1 MSKVRA
7 LILFFIFFLLGAGI
21 FTRLFSLQIKNFQTY
36 QLRAETQQIKNKEFK
51 RGNIFVQDKDGNL
64 FFVGA
69 TKKYVRLYAIPSK
82 IPPGKEEEIARAL
95 SVKLGI
101 PEQVTMEGFVKKN
114 DPYMPLKDSL
124 LDEEKE
130 SVKELIAKFPEGL
143 KLEVYKD
150 RFYPYA
156 NLTSHIA
163 GFLGF
168 NGNEK
173 VGLYGI
179 EKYYDKELGRGDID
193 LILTI
198 DLFLQQQAEK
208 TLKEL
213 IERFKSPAGSI
224 IIMRPQDGAIL
235 AMISKPD
242 FDSNMYSQTKD
253 ISDFLN
259 PAIQKIFEPG
269 SIIKPVTMASGLKTG
284 KITPDTTFVDQ
295 GFVKE
300 GHYTIKNAGEKIF
313 GKRTMTEVL
322 ELSINT
328 GAIFIEQKVGQKDFL
343 GTLEHFGFG
352 EKTGVDLP
360 GELPGDITNLDSGR
374 PINFATASF
383 GQGIS
388 TTPLQIIT
396 ALNSIANGG
405 KLMRPYIVK
414 AMKYSNGKTIE
425 TKPYVRRIA
434 INREIAA
441 KLAAMMVE
449 VVQKG
454 YSKKA
459 QVPGYA
465 IAGKTGTAQISN
477 PKGGYLE
484 TTTIH
489 SFVGF
494 APAFDPAFIVLIKL
508 DQPVGIRFASD
519 SIAPYFSQL
528 AQNILQYYNILPEK
542 TVGGKENLP

>member
-1 MSKVRA
+1 M
-7 LILFFIFFLLGAGI
+7 
-21 FTRLFSLQIKNFQTY
+21 RLFSLQIKNSHIY
-36 QLRAETQQIKNKEFK
+36 KLRAEAQKIKNKEFK
-51 RGNIFVQDKDGNL
+51 RGNIFAQDKDGNI
-64 FFVGA
+64 FFAGI
-69 TKKYVRLYAIPSK
+69 TKKYIRLYAIPAK
-82 IPPGKEEEIARAL
+82 ISSGKEGEIARTL
-95 SVKLGI
+95 WQKLAI
-101 PEQVTMEGFVKKN
+101 PEQTIKENLLQKD
-114 DPYMPLKDSL
+114 DPYAPLKDSIS
-124 LDEEKE
+124 DEEKE
-130 SVKELIAKFPEGL
+130 NIKGLLAAFPEGL
-143 KLEVYKD
+143 KLQEYKD
-150 RFYPYA
+150 RFYPYT
-156 NLTSHIA
+156 NLISHSV

-168 NGNEK
+168 EGDKK

-179 EKYYDKELGRGDID
+179 EKYYNKELERGDVD
-193 LILTI
+193 LLLTI
-198 DLFLQQQAEK
+198 DLVLQQQAQK
-208 TLKEL
+208 TLEEL

-235 AMISKPD
+235 AMVSKPD
-242 FDSNMYSQTKD
+242 FDPNTYSQTKD

-259 PAIQKIFEPG
+259 PAIQKVFEPG
-269 SIIKPVTMASGLKTG
+269 SIVKPVTMASGLETG
-284 KITPDTTFVDQ
+284 KITPDTTFVDK

-300 GHYTIKNAGEKIF
+300 GSYTIKNAGERSF

-328 GAIFIEQKVGQKDFL
+328 GAIFVEQKVGQKNFL
-343 GTLEHFGFG
+343 QTLEHFGFG
-352 EKTGVDLP
+352 EKTDVDLP

-374 PINFATASF
+374 PINFATAAF

-396 ALNSIANGG
+396 ALNTIANGG
-405 KLMRPYIVK
+405 KLMRPYIIK
-414 AMKYSNGKTIE
+414 AMKYADGTVIE
-425 TKPYVRRIA
+425 TKPYMKRRA
-434 INREIAA
+434 ISKETAA
-441 KLAAMMVE
+441 KLSAMMVE

-489 SFVGF
+489 SFIGF
-494 APAFDPAFIVLIKL
+494 APAFDPAFTVLIKL

-519 SIAPYFSQL
+519 TIAPYFSQL
-528 AQNILQYYNILPEK
+528 AQNILQYYAILPEK
-542 TVGGKENLP
+542 TVGGKEKPALSR